1 MNLSMRFAGL
11 PVSEG
16 IALGVLHIAD
26 TETAVS
32 ATPEEVRDAF
42 VAVAAERFAL
52 AERLRAA
59 GRDQE
64 AGIIEV
70 GGLIAADPLLADP
83 AVAAVRDGGDVA
95 TAVRQATEAQA
106 AVLEAL
112 ANPEMA
118 ERAGDVRQVAH
129 AVLDRLSQVGAAPR
143 PAGDFILVRREVS
156 PADLIELA
164 EAGLVGAVSVAG
176 GASSHA
182 AIVARGL
189 GVPMIAGTDP
199 AVLTAPAGQRA
210 RLDADAGE
218 LVVGPEAGD
227 LPEALAG
234 HDLSLRQP
242 GPAGA
247 TGATGAARTADG
259 REITVL
265 CNVASAAE
273 TRLGLAAGAA
283 GVGLLRTEI
292 PYPEALVWPTLAE
305 HQAQLEPILGL
316 LAGRPATVRLLDF
329 SGDKIPP
336 FLRDQAG
343 IGSGPSGGAGVG
355 SGLAALLAH
364 RTALPDQLRA
374 ILQAGR
380 GTDLAILIPMVSS
393 LDEVRQVRDVLTKT
407 AAALG
412 ADLPRLGIM
421 VELQVT
427 AATAATFAPAVD
439 FFSIGTNDL
448 TGQVLGLDRRD
459 PAAGPALAADPRV
472 LALIGRV
479 ADAGR
484 QAGIGVSVCGD
495 SAADPLVLPLL
506 IGLGVGTLSVPAAR
520 VQRVRTWLAGLD
532 TSLCAALAAAAL
544 RASTVDQVR
553 ELVPPL

>member
-1 MNLSMRFAGL
+1 LS
-11 PVSEG
+11 
-16 IALGVLHIAD
+16 
-26 TETAVS
+26 
-32 ATPEEVRDAF
+32 
-42 VAVAAERFAL
+42 
-52 AERLRAA
+52 
-59 GRDQE
+59 
-64 AGIIEV
+64 
-70 GGLIAADPLLADP
+70 
-83 AVAAVRDGGDVA
+83 
-95 TAVRQATEAQA
+95 
-106 AVLEAL
+106 
-112 ANPEMA
+112 
-118 ERAGDVRQVAH
+118 
-129 AVLDRLSQVGAAPR
+129 
-143 PAGDFILVRREVS
+143 
-156 PADLIELA
+156 
-164 EAGLVGAVSVAG
+164 
-176 GASSHA
+176 
-182 AIVARGL
+182 
-189 GVPMIAGTDP
+189 
-199 AVLTAPAGQRA
+199 
-210 RLDADAGE
+210 
-218 LVVGPEAGD
+218 
-227 LPEALAG
+227 
-234 HDLSLRQP
+234 
-242 GPAGA
+242 
-247 TGATGAARTADG
+247 
-259 REITVL
+259 
-265 CNVASAAE
+265 NVASAAE

-292 PYPEALVWPTLAE
+292 PFPEALAWPTLAE
-305 HQAQLEPILGL
+305 HQAQLEPICGL

-336 FLRDQAG
+336 FLRDEAG
-343 IGSGPSGGAGVG
+343 TGSGPSGPSGPSGAAGVG

-427 AATAATFAPAVD
+427 AETAATFAPAVD

-459 PAAGPALAADPRV
+459 PAARPALAADPRV
-472 LALIGRV
+472 LALIARV

-532 TSLCAALAAAAL
+532 TSACAALAAAAL

-553 ELVPPL
+553 ELVPPI